1 MSNNRHTRNPQQLRA
16 LIQNMGRSI
25 DEARQRRVGPEQGV
39 DAASTA
45 SGSQPDAVR
54 SSMQPPSNASTAA
67 GTQTP
72 SGATTPP
79 PAPHQ
84 MAPHMPPHMPP
95 SSPPPIRS
103 ATEMFSESTPRL
115 KARPKRAS

>member
-25 DEARQRRVGPEQGV
+25 DEARQRRVGPEQTAGS
-39 DAASTA
+39 AAA
-45 SGSQPDAVR
+45 AEGSQPDAAR
-54 SSMQPPSNASTAA
+54 AASQTTSASSSAPAA
-67 GTQTP
+67 QGP
-72 SGATTPP
+72 SGAATPP

-84 MAPHMPPHMPP
+84 MPHQASP

-103 ATEMFSESTPRL
+103 ATEMFTESSPRL

>member
-25 DEARQRRVGPEQGV
+25 EEARQRRMGPEQ
-39 DAASTA
+39 AADSA
-45 SGSQPDAVR
+45 PA
-54 SSMQPPSNASTAA
+54 AA
-67 GTQTP
+67 GTQSDAARNGSHPHAAISGSSGP
-72 SGATTPP
+72 SSASNPSASSGGSTPP

-84 MAPHMPPHMPP
+84 MPPA
-95 SSPPPIRS
+95 SPPPIRS
-103 ATEMFSESTPRL
+103 ATEMFSESAPRL

>member
-25 DEARQRRVGPEQGV
+25 EEARQRRIGPDQGA
-39 DAASTA
+39 DAQVSQQPQEAAPSDRAAAARAANHAS
-45 SGSQPDAVR
+45 
-54 SSMQPPSNASTAA
+54 
-67 GTQTP
+67 
-72 SGATTPP
+72 TTPP
-79 PAPHQ
+79 HAPHQ
-84 MAPHMPPHMPP
+84 MPHQMPPQMPP

>member
-45 SGSQPDAVR
+45 SGSQPDAAR
-54 SSMQPPSNASTAA
+54 GSMQPPANAPSA
-67 GTQTP
+67 QTP
-72 SGATTPP
+72 SSAATPP

-84 MAPHMPPHMPP
+84 MPPQMPP